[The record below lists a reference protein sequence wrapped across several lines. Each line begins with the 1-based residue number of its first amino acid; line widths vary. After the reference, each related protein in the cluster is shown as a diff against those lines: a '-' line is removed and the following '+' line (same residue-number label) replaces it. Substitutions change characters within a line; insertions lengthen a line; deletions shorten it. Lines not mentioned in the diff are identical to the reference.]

1 MPHYKR
7 NLRFILF
14 VILPLL
20 GFLLGWTLSQ
30 KNSVRTQA
38 EVVTEVAAEKQK
50 DKTLRLFRKTDPK
63 DVDLSVFWETWN
75 TMEEHYLHTDDLLTK
90 EQVYGATKGLV
101 ESLDDPYTVFMSPED
116 TAKFEESMTGEFE
129 GIGAEIGMRDENIVI
144 VTPLKGSPAEI
155 AGLRPEDIVFEV
167 DGKSVYGWSIEEAV
181 TEIRGPK
188 GEAVILTIV
197 REGERKPIDIT
208 IVRDEITYE
217 TLDWE
222 MQDDIAVLSFYQFG
236 EKIETEFQEALEAV
250 LLESPEGIVIDLRNN
265 GGGLLD
271 AAISIIGEFISDEI
285 VVKTRGRKFGDSG
298 DLRSQKN
305 GALQELPLIVL
316 VNEGSA
322 SASEIFAGAVQ
333 DYNRG
338 LLLGAK
344 TFGKG
349 SVQNWIQLDDG
360 SSLKVT
366 IAEWL
371 TPKGRSIHEEGITPD
386 ESIEVTIEDFEADYD
401 PALAR
406 ALELIGSDE
415 MAAMMAEQSNDDLE
429 KVAES
434 VTSDTNETLE

>member
-30 KNSVRTQA
+30 KNSVRNQ
-38 EVVTEVAAEKQK
+38 VDVAVEATNEKPK
-50 DKTLRLFRKTDPK
+50 DTPLRLFRKTDPK

-90 EQVYGATKGLV
+90 DQVYGATKGLV

-116 TAKFEESMTGEFE
+116 TAKFEASMTGEFE

-167 DGKSVYGWSIEEAV
+167 DGESVYGWSIEEAV

-188 GEAVILTIV
+188 GEPVTLTIV
-197 REGERKPIDIT
+197 REGERKPLDIT
-208 IVRDEITYE
+208 IVRDEIAYE

-222 MQDDIAVLSFYQFG
+222 MKDDVAVLSFYQFG

-250 LLESPEGIVIDLRNN
+250 LLESPEGVIIDLRNN

-271 AAISIIGEFISDEI
+271 AAISIIGEFISDEV

-349 SVQNWIQLDDG
+349 SVQNWVQLDDG

-371 TPKGRSIHEEGITPD
+371 TPKGRSIHEVGITPD
-386 ESIEVTIEDFEADYD
+386 EEIEVTIEDFEADFD
-401 PALAR
+401 PVLSR

-415 MAAMMAEQSNDDLE
+415 MAQIMSEAAVEADENIE
-429 KVAES
+429 EN
-434 VTSDTNETLE
+434 VTSDNTNTSE